1 MAFDPEVL
9 EQAVPPLNPNE
20 GLVQLAMAKGSK
32 KVPLMRDPTVRPD
45 PLKEL
50 DLDIPLKIEKGKS
63 LEDLKSEKLNLET
76 EITAIEKSDQFKSL
90 EEGPIAIDKIQKNE
104 DVINIL
110 NEQINAIENT
120 KKPEVVEGVIDFG
133 MDQPVMK
140 WATPDA
146 IREINQDRFTIGQL
160 MSMLKEK
167 VSKTEL
173 DETSFIPA
181 LQNSAYLKGAFQLD
195 KGQLL
200 KTPIKGVKLDK
211 IQDVGPDGK
220 VIETLFKVVED
231 NRAFD
236 MNTVI
241 TKEQALSVFGDVAP
255 KIKAN
260 MFSSQPIKAAMKEF
274 QTFLTARGST
284 TYTRGQQIEG
294 PLKNRP
300 LTREGENLRQMILS
314 DLNMVAEGL
323 TQKESGNQATGERF
337 TSISVDAGARDAAI
351 NRLNTFFSDNYGV
364 KNVFENGIDIY
375 STDIPAYVK
384 RAGNIWLDILKG
396 RGLNYQT
403 EGKPSHG
410 STQFLPGSMNQSELV
425 FHYEPG
431 RLRQNEPKYS
441 NDHSFPITLDNI
453 FVWTRFSDRYDNKNR
468 KLLFVEEIQSDMH
481 QKVRGGTKKYVMRQ
495 DKPNPKVRKL
505 QDQLQQ
511 LQKELNQEWQ
521 PNDPRREQVRVEI
534 KALEQKLEKEGVLA
548 GDTTEG
554 PFKKSEHYANFA
566 LKNVIRYALDN
577 GYEGIA
583 LISGKAKNVAN
594 NNSAGSKQAKG
605 TLAAYDRI
613 YAKTLRDI
621 ANDKKLY
628 FPETGVIIKDGNGVN
643 WAHLPAII
651 FNEKSIKE
659 IRGDGFKTY
668 KSKGGFVLN
677 PRREIMKNVVPTL

>member
-20 GLVQLAMAKGSK
+20 GLVQLAMAKGK
-32 KVPLMRDPTVRPD
+32 GKIPLMKDPTIRPD

-241 TKEQALSVFGDVAP
+241 TKEQALSVFSDVAP

-260 MFSSQPIKAAMKEF
+260 MFSSQPIKAAMTEF
-274 QTFLTARGST
+274 NTFLTARGST

>member
-20 GLVQLAMAKGSK
+20 GLVQLAMAKGK
-32 KVPLMRDPTVRPD
+32 GKIPLMKDPTIRPD

-200 KTPIKGVKLDK
+200 KTPIKGVKLQK
-211 IQDVGPDGK
+211 IHDVGPDGK

>member
-1 MAFDPEVL
+1 MAFDPEIL

-20 GLVQLAMAKGSK
+20 GLVKLAMAKGPK
-32 KVPLMRDPTVRPD
+32 KVPLMKDPTIRPD

-50 DLDIPLKIEKGKS
+50 DLNIPLKIEKGKS

-76 EITAIEKSDQFKSL
+76 EITAIEKSDQFKSF
-90 EEGPIAIDKIQKNE
+90 EGGKEALDKIQKNE

-120 KKPEVVEGVIDFG
+120 KKPEIVEGVIDFG

-173 DETSFIPA
+173 DETSFVPA

-195 KGQLL
+195 KGQML

-220 VIETLFKVVED
+220 VIETLFRVVED

-241 TKEQALSVFGDVAP
+241 TKEQALSIFSDVAP

-260 MFSSQPIKAAMKEF
+260 MFSSQPIQAAMQEF
-274 QTFLTARGST
+274 QTFLTARGD
-284 TYTRGQQIEG
+284 TRYIKGQSIQG
-294 PLKNRP
+294 TLKNRP

-314 DLNMVAEGL
+314 DLNMISEGL
-323 TQKESGNQATGERF
+323 TQKESGNIT
-337 TSISVDAGARDAAI
+337 TISVDAGARDAAI

-441 NDHSFPITLDNI
+441 NDHSFPMTLDNI

-505 QDQLQQ
+505 QDELQQ

-534 KALEQKLEKEGVLA
+534 KALEQKLDAEGVLK

-577 GYEGIA
+577 GYDGVA

-613 YAKTLRDI
+613 YAKTLKEI

-643 WAHLPAII
+643 WARLPAII

-668 KSKGGFVLN
+668 KAKGGFVLN
-677 PRREIMKNVVPTL
+677 PRREIMKDVVPTL

>member
-140 WATPDA
+140 WAIPDA

>member
-9 EQAVPPLNPNE
+9 EQAVPPLNPDE
-20 GLVQLAMAKGSK
+20 GLVQLAMAKGK
-32 KVPLMRDPTVRPD
+32 GKIPLMKDPIERPD
-45 PLKEL
+45 PIKPL
-50 DLDIPLKIEKGKS
+50 DLDIPLQIEKGKS

-76 EITAIEKSDQFKSL
+76 EITAIEKSDQIKSF
-90 EEGPIAIDKIQKNE
+90 EGGKEALDKIDTNFKK
-104 DVINIL
+104 IL
-110 NEQINAIENT
+110 TIDEQIKAIEST
-120 KKPEVVEGVIDFG
+120 KQPEVVEGVIDFG

-173 DETSFIPA
+173 DETSFVPA

-195 KGQLL
+195 KGQML

-220 VIETLFKVVED
+220 VIETLFRVVED
-231 NRAFD
+231 NRPFD

-241 TKEQALSVFGDVAP
+241 TKEQALAVFNEVAP

-260 MFSSQPIKAAMKEF
+260 MFSSQPIKSAISEF
-274 QTFLTARGST
+274 NNFLTKRGDT
-284 TYTRGQQIEG
+284 QYIKGQSIEG
-294 PLKNRP
+294 ALKNRP

-314 DLNMVAEGL
+314 DLNMISEGL
-323 TQKESGNQATGERF
+323 TQKESGNMT
-337 TSISVDAGARDAAI
+337 TISVDAGARDAAI

-441 NDHSFPITLDNI
+441 NDHSFPMTLDNI

-505 QDQLQQ
+505 QDELQQ

-534 KALEQKLEKEGVLA
+534 KALEQKLDAEGVLK

-577 GYEGIA
+577 GYDGVA

-613 YAKTLRDI
+613 YAKTLKEI

-643 WAHLPAII
+643 WARLPAII

-668 KSKGGFVLN
+668 KAKGGFVLN
-677 PRREIMKNVVPTL
+677 PRREIMKDVVPTL

>member
-20 GLVQLAMAKGSK
+20 GLVQLAMAKGK
-32 KVPLMRDPTVRPD
+32 GKIPLMKDPTIRPD

>member
-20 GLVQLAMAKGSK
+20 GLVQLAMAKGK
-32 KVPLMRDPTVRPD
+32 GKIPLMKDPTIRPD

-274 QTFLTARGST
+274 QTFLTARGD
-284 TYTRGQQIEG
+284 TRHIKGQSIEG
-294 PLKNRP
+294 TLKNRP

-314 DLNMVAEGL
+314 DLNMVSEGL

>member
-20 GLVQLAMAKGSK
+20 GLVQLAMAKGK
-32 KVPLMRDPTVRPD
+32 GKIPLMKDPTIRPD

-110 NEQINAIENT
+110 NEQINDIENT